1 MIQDPAAANAV
12 QEAMRL
18 IQAGALDDAEALCR
32 KTLAETGDHPD
43 LLHALGLVLA
53 QGRDF
58 AAAAAAIERSVAL
71 HGANADANYNLG
83 VILEKLGRLDDAV
96 AAWRRA
102 ADLAPAYAAVSANLG
117 LALTRMARYEDAF
130 AVYDAA
136 LAHHPDN
143 ADFLFW
149 AGNALTGLER
159 GPEARPYYEKAVT
172 VRDDFAEAWHFLG
185 MAARDDGDVAAAIR
199 SQEKTITLRPD
210 SADAH
215 FELAQALL
223 LKGDFARGFDEYQWR
238 WRRPQ
243 SAPRTFPHPP
253 LGDGDPAGRSVLLY
267 GEQGVGDTLQFVRYA
282 PLLAAEGARVTVS
295 CHESLLRL
303 FAGTEGVER
312 VVPLF
317 QEPDDVDAHAPLMD
331 LPRRFATTVDTIPAS
346 VPYIPVPPAPAIEG
360 LDGAGAK
367 TRIGIVWSG
376 NPQQPN
382 NRNRACPLEL
392 MARLAAVEGTAFF
405 SLQVGDPAADL
416 AGLDPSAGIVDLA
429 PRLGDFHDTAA
440 VIGQLDLVIT
450 VDTSVAHLAGA
461 LGRPVWLLLSHVAD
475 WRWLSDRD
483 DSPWYPTMRIFRQDR
498 PGDWPPVIA
507 RVAEAVKREA
517 ST

>member
-1 MIQDPAAANAV
+1 MPDPTAANAV

-18 IQAGALDDAEALCR
+18 IQAGAPDDAEALCR
-32 KTLAETGDHPD
+32 KTLAGVGDHPD
-43 LLHALGLVLA
+43 LLHALGLALA
-53 QGRDF
+53 QRQDF
-58 AAAAAAIERSVAL
+58 AAAAAAIERSVDL

-83 VILEKLGRLDDAV
+83 VILEKLGRLEDAV
-96 AAWRRA
+96 GAWRRA
-102 ADLAPAYAAVSANLG
+102 ADLAPAHAAVSANLG

-136 LAHHPDN
+136 LSHHPDN

-159 GPEARPYYEKAVT
+159 GPEARPYYQKAVAL
-172 VRDDFAEAWHFLG
+172 RDDFVEAWHFLG
-185 MAARDDGDVAAAIR
+185 MTARDDGDVEAAIR
-199 SQEKTITLRPD
+199 CQEKTITLRPD
-210 SADAH
+210 FADAH

-223 LKGDFARGFDEYQWR
+223 LSGDFTRGFDEYQWR
-238 WRRPQ
+238 WRRPRTP
-243 SAPRTFPHPP
+243 PRSFSQPP
-253 LGDGDPAGRSVLLY
+253 LGDAEAAGRSILLY

-303 FAGTEGVER
+303 FAGTEAVDR
-312 VVPLF
+312 VAPLF
-317 QEPDDVDAHAPLMD
+317 GEPEDFDGHAPLMD
-331 LPRRFATTVDTIPAS
+331 LPRRFATTVDTVPAR

-367 TRIGIVWSG
+367 TRVGIVWSG

-405 SLQVGDPAADL
+405 SLQVGDPANHL
-416 AGLDPSAGIVDLA
+416 AGLDPSVDIVDLA

-440 VIGQLDLVIT
+440 VIGRLDLVIT
-450 VDTSVAHLAGA
+450 VDTAVAHLAGA
-461 LGRPVWLLLSHVAD
+461 LARPVWLLLSHVAD
-475 WRWLSDRD
+475 WRWLLGRA

-507 RVAEAVKREA
+507 RVADALKSRIGL
-517 ST
+517 